1 MRDLI
6 TCCIQGV
13 LGLMSGIL
21 GRCFFRRCYQLF
33 GEALDI
39 LALLNGSINFVLY
52 CAMSRQYRQT
62 FRQLFS
68 VWPYSGKCTAAPPA
82 APPAIVTAAKG

>member
-1 MRDLI
+1 
-6 TCCIQGV
+6 
-13 LGLMSGIL
+13 MSGVL

-39 LALLNGSINFVLY
+39 LALLNGAINFILY

-68 VWPYSGKCTAAPPA
+68 PA
-82 APPAIVTAAKG
+82 WRLALGPWCRRKGVQCAKRRSNGSAVRTDLQNRLKRKL